1 MKESADTYALPTLC
15 LTGPASQFLSLFLT
29 PLQHPMSPWHLPPLA
44 GFTGHGKDVCV
55 LGVVVTSEHSAD
67 VIPPSGMRDSLW
79 SRVAV
84 TPAAMVRPVS
94 RVLGHRGEPDA

>member
-1 MKESADTYALPTLC
+1 MKESAGTYALPTLC
-15 LTGPASQFLSLFLT
+15 LTGPLVSFSVCFSRRCNIRCR
-29 PLQHPMSPWHLPPLA
+29 HGHLPPLA

-55 LGVVVTSEHSAD
+55 LGVVVRSEHSTD
-67 VIPPSGMRDSLW
+67 VIPPSRMRDTLW